1 MQPRTDL
8 AMEAKALY
16 ERSAQEQTQLSGV
29 AAREQER
36 HGVRMTV
43 VKITSAEGEQ
53 ALGKPRGT
61 YITAELEALSRREP
75 GSFSNAV
82 RTVSRALRE
91 LLGPCRQ
98 ALVVGLG
105 NRDITP
111 DAIGP
116 EAVKNLIVTR
126 HLQAGP
132 DEALPGLMRVAAC
145 QPGVLGQTG
154 IESLELVKCA
164 MQTAQPD
171 VVIVID
177 ALAAA
182 EPGRLFRTVQLSDSG
197 IVPATK
203 GRHAIYCLTVIG
215 TIEGHSLAPDNQKST
230 KYEHV
235 IPQLVDIEEDPAIEG
250 LLVILNTVGGDV
262 EAGLALAEL
271 ISGVSKP
278 SATLV
283 LGGGHSIGIPLA
295 VSARKSFIV
304 PTATMTVH
312 PVRHSGMVLGV
323 PQTLRYFEQMQER
336 IVSFVAGHSG
346 ISARRFTQLMHNTG
360 ELVMDMGTVLGGEQ
374 AVEEGLIDAIGNLGD
389 ALRYLYA
396 EIDAGKTGY

>member
-91 LLGPCRQ
+91 LLGPCGQ

-182 EPGRLFRTVQLSDSG
+182 SRGGCSALSSFRTAASCRA
-197 IVPATK
+197 PA
-203 GRHAIYCLTVIG
+203 
-215 TIEGHSLAPDNQKST
+215 
-230 KYEHV
+230 
-235 IPQLVDIEEDPAIEG
+235 
-250 LLVILNTVGGDV
+250 
-262 EAGLALAEL
+262 
-271 ISGVSKP
+271 
-278 SATLV
+278 
-283 LGGGHSIGIPLA
+283 
-295 VSARKSFIV
+295 
-304 PTATMTVH
+304 
-312 PVRHSGMVLGV
+312 
-323 PQTLRYFEQMQER
+323 
-336 IVSFVAGHSG
+336 
-346 ISARRFTQLMHNTG
+346 
-360 ELVMDMGTVLGGEQ
+360 
-374 AVEEGLIDAIGNLGD
+374 
-389 ALRYLYA
+389 
-396 EIDAGKTGY
+396 

>member
-182 EPGRLFRTVQLSDSG
+182 EPGRLFRTVQLSDRG
-197 IVPATK
+197 IVPTVVDAISLFRQAELELDVPRGVLVTMQDVDTRVREM
-203 GRHAIYCLTVIG
+203 GR
-215 TIEGHSLAPDNQKST
+215 
-230 KYEHV
+230 
-235 IPQLVDIEEDPAIEG
+235 LVGYSCD
-250 LLVILNTVGGDV
+250 
-262 EAGLALAEL
+262 LALHRGL
-271 ISGVSKP
+271 S
-278 SATLV
+278 
-283 LGGGHSIGIPLA
+283 LGEIPAFL
-295 VSARKSFIV
+295 S
-304 PTATMTVH
+304 
-312 PVRHSGMVLGV
+312 
-323 PQTLRYFEQMQER
+323 
-336 IVSFVAGHSG
+336 
-346 ISARRFTQLMHNTG
+346 
-360 ELVMDMGTVLGGEQ
+360 
-374 AVEEGLIDAIGNLGD
+374 
-389 ALRYLYA
+389 
-396 EIDAGKTGY
+396 

>member
-126 HLQAGP
+126 HLQTGP

-197 IVPATK
+197 IVP
-203 GRHAIYCLTVIG
+203 G
-215 TIEGHSLAPDNQKST
+215 
-230 KYEHV
+230 
-235 IPQLVDIEEDPAIEG
+235 
-250 LLVILNTVGGDV
+250 
-262 EAGLALAEL
+262 
-271 ISGVSKP
+271 SGVGNSRQEF
-278 SATLV
+278 SRRT
-283 LGGGHSIGIPLA
+283 
-295 VSARKSFIV
+295 
-304 PTATMTVH
+304 
-312 PVRHSGMVLGV
+312 LGV
-323 PQTLRYFEQMQER
+323 PVIAVGVPTVVDAATLAADLLEAAGIGDIDPER
-336 IVSFVAGHSG
+336 LRSG
-346 ISARRFTQLMHNTG
+346 QQGLMVTPRDIDFQVR
-360 ELVMDMGTVLGGEQ
+360 ELGKVIGYAINWALQDLEI
-374 AVEEGLIDAIGNLGD
+374 EEIN
-389 ALRYLYA
+389 ALLS
-396 EIDAGKTGY
+396 

>member
-1 MQPRTDL
+1 MPNRTPKQQPASHAAKDAKDVERMRLEHDL
-8 AMEAKALY
+8 
-16 ERSAQEQTQLSGV
+16 
-29 AAREQER
+29 
-36 HGVRMTV
+36 
-43 VKITSAEGEQ
+43 IT
-53 ALGKPRGT
+53 
-61 YITAELEALSRREP
+61 
-75 GSFSNAV
+75 
-82 RTVSRALRE
+82 
-91 LLGPCRQ
+91 
-98 ALVVGLG
+98 
-105 NRDITP
+105 
-111 DAIGP
+111 
-116 EAVKNLIVTR
+116 
-126 HLQAGP
+126 
-132 DEALPGLMRVAAC
+132 
-145 QPGVLGQTG
+145 
-154 IESLELVKCA
+154 
-164 MQTAQPD
+164 
-171 VVIVID
+171 
-177 ALAAA
+177 
-182 EPGRLFRTVQLSDSG
+182 DSG

-336 IVSFVAGHSG
+336 IVSFVTEHSK
-346 ISARRFTQLMHNTG
+346 ITARRFTQLMHNTG
-360 ELVMDMGTVLGGEQ
+360 ELVMDMGTVLDGRQ
-374 AVEEGLIDAIGNLGD
+374 AVEEGLIDELGGLRD
-389 ALRYLYA
+389 ALGYLYK
-396 EIDAGKTGY
+396 EIEK

>member
-53 ALGKPRGT
+53 AL
-61 YITAELEALSRREP
+61 
-75 GSFSNAV
+75 
-82 RTVSRALRE
+82 
-91 LLGPCRQ
+91 
-98 ALVVGLG
+98 VVGLG

-126 HLQAGP
+126 HLQTGP

-197 IVPATK
+197 IVP
-203 GRHAIYCLTVIG
+203 G
-215 TIEGHSLAPDNQKST
+215 
-230 KYEHV
+230 
-235 IPQLVDIEEDPAIEG
+235 
-250 LLVILNTVGGDV
+250 
-262 EAGLALAEL
+262 
-271 ISGVSKP
+271 SGVGNSRQEF
-278 SATLV
+278 SRRT
-283 LGGGHSIGIPLA
+283 
-295 VSARKSFIV
+295 
-304 PTATMTVH
+304 
-312 PVRHSGMVLGV
+312 LGV
-323 PQTLRYFEQMQER
+323 PV
-336 IVSFVAGHSG
+336 IAVGVP
-346 ISARRFTQLMHNTG
+346 
-360 ELVMDMGTVLGGEQ
+360 TV
-374 AVEEGLIDAIGNLGD
+374 VDAISLFRQAELELDVPRGVLVTMQDVDTRVREMGRLVGYSCDLALHRGLSLG
-389 ALRYLYA
+389 
-396 EIDAGKTGY
+396 EIPAFLS

>member
-53 ALGKPRGT
+53 ALGT

-91 LLGPCRQ
+91 LLGPCGQ

-126 HLQAGP
+126 HLQTGP

-197 IVPATK
+197 IVP
-203 GRHAIYCLTVIG
+203 G
-215 TIEGHSLAPDNQKST
+215 
-230 KYEHV
+230 
-235 IPQLVDIEEDPAIEG
+235 
-250 LLVILNTVGGDV
+250 
-262 EAGLALAEL
+262 
-271 ISGVSKP
+271 SGVGNSRQEF
-278 SATLV
+278 SRRT
-283 LGGGHSIGIPLA
+283 
-295 VSARKSFIV
+295 
-304 PTATMTVH
+304 
-312 PVRHSGMVLGV
+312 LGV
-323 PQTLRYFEQMQER
+323 PV
-336 IVSFVAGHSG
+336 IAVGVP
-346 ISARRFTQLMHNTG
+346 
-360 ELVMDMGTVLGGEQ
+360 TV
-374 AVEEGLIDAIGNLGD
+374 VDAISLFRQAELELDVPRGVLVTMQDVDTRVREMGRLVGYSCDLALHRGLSLG
-389 ALRYLYA
+389 
-396 EIDAGKTGY
+396 EIPAFLS

>member
-43 VKITSAEGEQ
+43 VKITSAEGE
-53 ALGKPRGT
+53 
-61 YITAELEALSRREP
+61 
-75 GSFSNAV
+75 
-82 RTVSRALRE
+82 
-91 LLGPCRQ
+91 Q

-197 IVPATK
+197 IVP
-203 GRHAIYCLTVIG
+203 G
-215 TIEGHSLAPDNQKST
+215 
-230 KYEHV
+230 
-235 IPQLVDIEEDPAIEG
+235 
-250 LLVILNTVGGDV
+250 
-262 EAGLALAEL
+262 
-271 ISGVSKP
+271 SGVGNSRQEF
-278 SATLV
+278 SRRT
-283 LGGGHSIGIPLA
+283 
-295 VSARKSFIV
+295 
-304 PTATMTVH
+304 
-312 PVRHSGMVLGV
+312 LGV
-323 PQTLRYFEQMQER
+323 PV
-336 IVSFVAGHSG
+336 IAVGVP
-346 ISARRFTQLMHNTG
+346 
-360 ELVMDMGTVLGGEQ
+360 TV
-374 AVEEGLIDAIGNLGD
+374 VDAISLFRQAELELDVPRGVLVTMQDVDTRVREMGRLVGYSCDLALHRGLSLG
-389 ALRYLYA
+389 
-396 EIDAGKTGY
+396 EIPAFLS

>member
-126 HLQAGP
+126 HLQTGP

-145 QPGVLGQTG
+145 QPGVLGQK
-154 IESLELVKCA
+154 I
-164 MQTAQPD
+164 
-171 VVIVID
+171 
-177 ALAAA
+177 
-182 EPGRLFRTVQLSDSG
+182 GR
-197 IVPATK
+197 A
-203 GRHAIYCLTVIG
+203 
-215 TIEGHSLAPDNQKST
+215 
-230 KYEHV
+230 HV
-235 IPQLVDIEEDPAIEG
+235 
-250 LLVILNTVGGDV
+250 
-262 EAGLALAEL
+262 
-271 ISGVSKP
+271 
-278 SATLV
+278 
-283 LGGGHSIGIPLA
+283 
-295 VSARKSFIV
+295 
-304 PTATMTVH
+304 
-312 PVRHSGMVLGV
+312 
-323 PQTLRYFEQMQER
+323 
-336 IVSFVAGHSG
+336 
-346 ISARRFTQLMHNTG
+346 
-360 ELVMDMGTVLGGEQ
+360 
-374 AVEEGLIDAIGNLGD
+374 
-389 ALRYLYA
+389 
-396 EIDAGKTGY
+396 

>member
-126 HLQAGP
+126 HLQTGP

-197 IVPATK
+197 IVP
-203 GRHAIYCLTVIG
+203 G
-215 TIEGHSLAPDNQKST
+215 
-230 KYEHV
+230 
-235 IPQLVDIEEDPAIEG
+235 
-250 LLVILNTVGGDV
+250 
-262 EAGLALAEL
+262 
-271 ISGVSKP
+271 SGVGNSRQEF
-278 SATLV
+278 SRRT
-283 LGGGHSIGIPLA
+283 
-295 VSARKSFIV
+295 
-304 PTATMTVH
+304 
-312 PVRHSGMVLGV
+312 LGV
-323 PQTLRYFEQMQER
+323 PV
-336 IVSFVAGHSG
+336 IAVGVP
-346 ISARRFTQLMHNTG
+346 
-360 ELVMDMGTVLGGEQ
+360 TV
-374 AVEEGLIDAIGNLGD
+374 VDAISLFRQAELELDVPRGVLVTMQDVDTRVREMGRLVDYSCDLALHRGLSLG
-389 ALRYLYA
+389 
-396 EIDAGKTGY
+396 EIPAFLS

>member
-16 ERSAQEQTQLSGV
+16 ERSAQEQTKLSGV
-29 AAREQER
+29 VAREQEK

-75 GSFSNAV
+75 GSFSTAV
-82 RTVSRALRE
+82 RTVGRALRE
-91 LLGPCRQ
+91 LLGPCKQ

-126 HLQAGP
+126 HLQEGP

-197 IVPATK
+197 IVP
-203 GRHAIYCLTVIG
+203 G
-215 TIEGHSLAPDNQKST
+215 
-230 KYEHV
+230 
-235 IPQLVDIEEDPAIEG
+235 
-250 LLVILNTVGGDV
+250 
-262 EAGLALAEL
+262 
-271 ISGVSKP
+271 SGVGNSRQEF
-278 SATLV
+278 SRRT
-283 LGGGHSIGIPLA
+283 
-295 VSARKSFIV
+295 
-304 PTATMTVH
+304 
-312 PVRHSGMVLGV
+312 LGV
-323 PQTLRYFEQMQER
+323 PV
-336 IVSFVAGHSG
+336 I
-346 ISARRFTQLMHNTG
+346 
-360 ELVMDMGTVLGGEQ
+360 
-374 AVEEGLIDAIGNLGD
+374 AVDAISLFRQAELELDVPRGVLVTMQDVDARVREMGRLVGYGCDLALHRGLSLG
-389 ALRYLYA
+389 
-396 EIDAGKTGY
+396 EIPTFLS

>member
-197 IVPATK
+197 IVP
-203 GRHAIYCLTVIG
+203 G
-215 TIEGHSLAPDNQKST
+215 
-230 KYEHV
+230 
-235 IPQLVDIEEDPAIEG
+235 
-250 LLVILNTVGGDV
+250 
-262 EAGLALAEL
+262 
-271 ISGVSKP
+271 SGVGNSRQEF
-278 SATLV
+278 SRRT
-283 LGGGHSIGIPLA
+283 
-295 VSARKSFIV
+295 
-304 PTATMTVH
+304 
-312 PVRHSGMVLGV
+312 LGV
-323 PQTLRYFEQMQER
+323 PVIAVGVPTVVDAATLAADLLEAAGIGDIDPER
-336 IVSFVAGHSG
+336 LRSG
-346 ISARRFTQLMHNTG
+346 QQGLMVTPRDIDLQVR
-360 ELVMDMGTVLGGEQ
+360 ELGKVIGYAINWALQDLEI
-374 AVEEGLIDAIGNLGD
+374 EEIN
-389 ALRYLYA
+389 ALLS
-396 EIDAGKTGY
+396 

>member
-16 ERSAQEQTQLSGV
+16 ERSAQEQTKLSGV
-29 AAREQER
+29 VAREQEK

-75 GSFSNAV
+75 GSFSTAV
-82 RTVSRALRE
+82 RTVGRALRE
-91 LLGPCRQ
+91 LLGPCKQ

-126 HLQAGP
+126 HLQEGP

-197 IVPATK
+197 IVP
-203 GRHAIYCLTVIG
+203 G
-215 TIEGHSLAPDNQKST
+215 
-230 KYEHV
+230 
-235 IPQLVDIEEDPAIEG
+235 
-250 LLVILNTVGGDV
+250 
-262 EAGLALAEL
+262 
-271 ISGVSKP
+271 SGVGNSRQEF
-278 SATLV
+278 SRRT
-283 LGGGHSIGIPLA
+283 
-295 VSARKSFIV
+295 
-304 PTATMTVH
+304 
-312 PVRHSGMVLGV
+312 LGV
-323 PQTLRYFEQMQER
+323 P
-336 IVSFVAGHSG
+336 
-346 ISARRFTQLMHNTG
+346 
-360 ELVMDMGTVLGGEQ
+360 TV
-374 AVEEGLIDAIGNLGD
+374 VDAISLFRQAELELDVPRGVLVTMQDVDARVREMGRLVGYGCDLALHRGLSLG
-389 ALRYLYA
+389 
-396 EIDAGKTGY
+396 EIPTFLS

>member
-1 MQPRTDL
+1 MQSRTDL

-91 LLGPCRQ
+91 LLGPCGQ

-126 HLQAGP
+126 HLQTGP

-197 IVPATK
+197 IVP
-203 GRHAIYCLTVIG
+203 G
-215 TIEGHSLAPDNQKST
+215 
-230 KYEHV
+230 
-235 IPQLVDIEEDPAIEG
+235 
-250 LLVILNTVGGDV
+250 
-262 EAGLALAEL
+262 
-271 ISGVSKP
+271 SGVGNSRQEF
-278 SATLV
+278 SRRT
-283 LGGGHSIGIPLA
+283 
-295 VSARKSFIV
+295 
-304 PTATMTVH
+304 
-312 PVRHSGMVLGV
+312 LGV
-323 PQTLRYFEQMQER
+323 P
-336 IVSFVAGHSG
+336 
-346 ISARRFTQLMHNTG
+346 
-360 ELVMDMGTVLGGEQ
+360 TV
-374 AVEEGLIDAIGNLGD
+374 VDAISLFRQAELELDVPRGVLVTMQDVDTRVREMGRLVGYSCDLALHRGLSLG
-389 ALRYLYA
+389 
-396 EIDAGKTGY
+396 EIPAFLS

>member
-126 HLQAGP
+126 HLQAGT

-197 IVPATK
+197 IVP
-203 GRHAIYCLTVIG
+203 G
-215 TIEGHSLAPDNQKST
+215 
-230 KYEHV
+230 
-235 IPQLVDIEEDPAIEG
+235 
-250 LLVILNTVGGDV
+250 
-262 EAGLALAEL
+262 
-271 ISGVSKP
+271 SGVGNSRQEF
-278 SATLV
+278 SRRT
-283 LGGGHSIGIPLA
+283 
-295 VSARKSFIV
+295 
-304 PTATMTVH
+304 
-312 PVRHSGMVLGV
+312 LGV
-323 PQTLRYFEQMQER
+323 PVIAVGVPTVVDAATLAADLLEAAGIGDIDPER
-336 IVSFVAGHSG
+336 LRSG
-346 ISARRFTQLMHNTG
+346 QQGLMVTPRDIDFQVR
-360 ELVMDMGTVLGGEQ
+360 ELGKVIGYAINWALQDLEI
-374 AVEEGLIDAIGNLGD
+374 EEIN
-389 ALRYLYA
+389 ALLS
-396 EIDAGKTGY
+396 

>member
-126 HLQAGP
+126 HLQTGP

-197 IVPATK
+197 IVS
-203 GRHAIYCLTVIG
+203 G
-215 TIEGHSLAPDNQKST
+215 
-230 KYEHV
+230 
-235 IPQLVDIEEDPAIEG
+235 
-250 LLVILNTVGGDV
+250 
-262 EAGLALAEL
+262 
-271 ISGVSKP
+271 SGVGNSRQEF
-278 SATLV
+278 SRRT
-283 LGGGHSIGIPLA
+283 
-295 VSARKSFIV
+295 
-304 PTATMTVH
+304 
-312 PVRHSGMVLGV
+312 LGV
-323 PQTLRYFEQMQER
+323 PV
-336 IVSFVAGHSG
+336 IAVGVP
-346 ISARRFTQLMHNTG
+346 
-360 ELVMDMGTVLGGEQ
+360 TV
-374 AVEEGLIDAIGNLGD
+374 VDAISLFRQAELELDVPRGVLVTMQDVDTRVREMVRLVGYSCDLALHRGLSLG
-389 ALRYLYA
+389 
-396 EIDAGKTGY
+396 EIPAFLS